1 MNRLFFWILTLSL
14 IGAGAPALGATA
26 FEKEVRSALLDVLEK
41 RAVYPNE
48 TVLTVRTLRP
58 SDPALFR
65 RAKVL
70 TSLVLPPGE
79 NGKGTV
85 TAQIRVSTGKAGTS
99 ESMLWVMARIEAQ
112 VPTLVTTRAIT
123 RGTLLSEEDI
133 EFKLLPMGRATLP
146 RERVIGSVATRELK
160 AGERIAKT
168 SVRAP
173 MIVQR
178 GDVVQAV
185 LQRSS
190 FSLQT
195 KIEVMGRG
203 SVGDTVHAK
212 LLQTGKVVRARIDS
226 PEVIRLLL

>member
-1 MNRLFFWILTLSL
+1 MNRVFFWILTLSL
-14 IGAGAPALGATA
+14 LGTASPAIGMTA
-26 FEKEVRSALLDVLEK
+26 FEKDVRSALLDVLEK

-48 TVLTVRTLRP
+48 TVLAVRTLRP

-79 NGKGTV
+79 SGKGTV
-85 TAQIRVSTGKAGTS
+85 TAQLRVSTGKAGTS
-99 ESMLWVMARIEAQ
+99 ESMLWVMARIDAK
-112 VPTLVTTRAIT
+112 VPTLVTSRAIT
-123 RGTLLSEEDI
+123 RGTLLSEEDM
-133 EFKLLPMGRATLP
+133 EFKLLPMGRSTLAKAQ
-146 RERVIGSVATRELK
+146 VIGSVATRELK
-160 AGERIAKT
+160 SGERLTK
-168 SVRAP
+168 SVVRAP
-173 MIVQR
+173 NIVHR

-185 LQRSS
+185 LQRES

-195 KIEVMGRG
+195 KVEIMGRG
-203 SVGDTVHAK
+203 AVGDTVHAK

>member
-26 FEKEVRSALLDVLEK
+26 FEKRGPFRSSGRSGKACGLPK
-41 RAVYPNE
+41 RDGANRPY
-48 TVLTVRTLRP
+48 LRP

-79 NGKGTV
+79 NGK
-85 TAQIRVSTGKAGTS
+85 AQLLPRSVYPPGRQDIRKYAVGDGPYRSPGPYPGHN
-99 ESMLWVMARIEAQ
+99 
-112 VPTLVTTRAIT
+112 TRHH